1 MSQKTSYQ
9 ASRAYGANM
18 QYYILFNTDHDILA
32 WSASPVGEFK
42 QHFFSAVTVRK
53 FCARKPYECVKQ
65 HRM

>member
-1 MSQKTSYQ
+1 
-9 ASRAYGANM
+9 M

-53 FCARKPYECVKQ
+53 FCSRKPYECVKQ